1 MKSSRTQNL
10 ALLCTVVF
18 GFGCSAA
25 YSQITVACAANMQ
38 FAMQQIDSA
47 FVKHGGN
54 AKVVYGASGNLA
66 TQIKN
71 GAPFDVFVSADRTY
85 PDSIH
90 SWKLS
95 ADAPQVYAFGKL
107 VLWSLKPGLAEK
119 GMAGLKDPMVKAI
132 ALADPAHAP
141 YGRESIRAL
150 KKSGIYDSV
159 SKRLV
164 FGENIS
170 QAAQYVVTGAADIGF
185 FAKAIVL
192 SDQMKGKGAWRDVD
206 SALYY
211 KIAQGVVICKHG
223 ADANADVSRRF
234 VTFLLGSESRAIL
247 TKFGYS
253 LP

>member
-1 MKSSRTQNL
+1 MKSPFVEQPAVLCFFVL
-10 ALLCTVVF
+10 ALF
-18 GFGCSAA
+18 CSTTF
-25 YSQITVACAANMQ
+25 SQITVACSANMQ

-47 FVKHGGN
+47 FAKQGGT
-54 AKVVYGASGNLA
+54 AKVVYGASGTLA

-71 GAPFDVFVSADRTY
+71 GAPFDVFVSADMTY
-85 PDSIH
+85 PDSIRA
-90 SWKLS
+90 WKLS
-95 ADAPQVYAFGKL
+95 ADAPRIYAFGKL
-107 VLWSLKPGLAEK
+107 VLWSLRPGIAEK
-119 GMAGLKDPMVKAI
+119 GMAGLKDPAIRAI

-150 KKSGIYDSV
+150 KNAGVYDSV

-185 FAKAIVL
+185 CAKSIVL
-192 SDQMKGKGAWRDVD
+192 SDLMKGKGAWRDVD
-206 SALYY
+206 SALYNR
-211 KIAQGVVICKHG
+211 IAQGVVICKHS
-223 ADANADVSRRF
+223 ADAHAEMSRRF
-234 VTFLLGSESRAIL
+234 VAFLLGPESRAVL

>member
-1 MKSSRTQNL
+1 MKASLIARL
-10 ALLCTVVF
+10 AFSCTVIFVF
-18 GFGCSAA
+18 GYTPA

-54 AKVVYGASGNLA
+54 AKVVYGASGNFA

-71 GAPFDVFVSADRTY
+71 GAPFDVFVSADMTY
-85 PDSIH
+85 PDSVH
-90 SWKLS
+90 AWKLS
-95 ADAPQVYAFGKL
+95 VDTPRVYAFGKL

-119 GMAGLKDPMVKAI
+119 GMAGLKDAGVKTV

-150 KKSGIYDSV
+150 KNSGVYDSV

-185 FAKAIVL
+185 CAKATVL
-192 SDQMKGKGAWRDVD
+192 SDQMKGKGSWKEVD
-206 SALYY
+206 SSLYNR
-211 KIAQGVVICKHG
+211 IAQGVVICTHG
-223 ADANADVSRRF
+223 VDANPEVSRRF
-234 VTFLLGSESRAIL
+234 VAFLLSAESRAIL
-247 TKFGYS
+247 TKYGYS